1 MGRTACGKFYLPFG
15 ESIEGNLESSK
26 VIDHL
31 NSCLEDN
38 LAAITK
44 EGMGAPL
51 IVPLNHG
58 PRLLPVGYFRT
69 SKAGWNFPVYFV
81 IYEGIIQRK
90 CTKKISETFFRSR
103 MQNTKCFFLLL
114 LFYRT

>member
-81 IYEGIIQRK
+81 IYEGIIVF
-90 CTKKISETFFRSR
+90 T
-103 MQNTKCFFLLL
+103 NFLGVNLPS
-114 LFYRT
+114 